1 MLANVGIRN
10 LAAIKAAGGNGIL
23 KYAITE
29 S

>member
-10 LAAIKAAGGNGIL
+10 LAESRAAGGNGIS
-23 KYAITE
+23 KYVITE